1 LFCIVGDNINTQ
13 NQINILNK
21 FIKELRKTEISSFY
35 QITLSKQ
42 KNEILAE
49 AGIDKNMLKKRRFG
63 DYFKICKEE
72 YSSAWEY
79 FVEYLELVA
88 DMTKGRNK
96 QVEDYM
102 QGMFSIDILT
112 DLFVSY
118 ELQEAEAP
126 VIRLLHNLYAE
137 SDKYYPIEKKKRISD
152 Y

>member
-1 LFCIVGDNINTQ
+1 
-13 NQINILNK
+13 
-21 FIKELRKTEISSFY
+21 
-35 QITLSKQ
+35 
-42 KNEILAE
+42 
-49 AGIDKNMLKKRRFG
+49 
-63 DYFKICKEE
+63 
-72 YSSAWEY
+72 
-79 FVEYLELVA
+79 
-88 DMTKGRNK
+88 MTKGRNK